1 MLPRGKPRLI
11 PLFCMELPMDLVPM
25 DMLDLVLMVIPLLSM
40 VDTSEAMLLPTPTL
54 LVLII
59 LLTLLLLVV
68 MPLKDVMSPT
78 LPVLSMLPREKLR
91 LILLFCMEL
100 PMDLVPMDIMD
111 LVPMDMLDLVPM
123 DMLDLEPMDMLMLP
137 DMPM

>member
-1 MLPRGKPRLI
+1 
-11 PLFCMELPMDLVPM
+11 MDLVPM
-25 DMLDLVLMVIPLLSM
+25 DTLDLAFMVMVILLLFM
-40 VDTSEAMLLPTPTL
+40 VDMSGAMLLPTPTL

-68 MPLKDVMSPT
+68 MPLKDVMLPT
-78 LPVLSMLPREKLR
+78 LPVLSMLPRGKPR
-91 LILLFCMEL
+91 LIPLFCMEL
-100 PMDLVPMDIMD
+100 LMD

-123 DMLDLEPMDMLMLP
+123 DMLDLDIPTHLLP